1 MRLLITSFVILFG
14 LMSPSFSNISDVKI
28 LEKRNFPKEVL
39 ISRICVGGY
48 EFVLVCRN
56 SKDRCD
62 NPSQSRPN
70 TYSFTQIITENGGG
84 KKC

>member
-14 LMSPSFSNISDVKI
+14 LMSPSFSKTSEVEV
-28 LEKRNFPKEVL
+28 LEKYTFPKEVL

-48 EFVLVCRN
+48 EFVLVC
-56 SKDRCD
+56 
-62 NPSQSRPN
+62 
-70 TYSFTQIITENGGG
+70 SFIKEKCTEPFNNQPISYVLTQIITEEGGG